1 MTRTNVKVFEVEDM
15 KNTQMATKT
24 AKALDRQSVYFGK
37 NNRLKDV
44 NFVEILNGDLRKSMN
59 ELNFK
64 IIDLLLHLSVDF
76 VE

>member
-1 MTRTNVKVFEVEDM
+1 
-15 KNTQMATKT
+15 MATKT
-24 AKALDRQSVYFGK
+24 AEALDRQSEHSGK
-37 NNRLKDV
+37 NSRLKNV